1 MAVIIGSARIDEN
14 GHAVGGAAGDQKQ
27 KSTPDYGGEISMQ
40 NFYVPRNKGWYI
52 LRPKS
57 AEHAKKIAKKMET
70 ACNNKNIGYDQGGR
84 YGVVKNGVATKTK
97 TEADCSSLVRACV
110 KEATGKDPGDFN
122 TESEPKALEKTG
134 LFEKKISYTSG
145 TTLYTG
151 DVLVTKTKGHTAIVV
166 KGASR
171 SGNNTPTTKKT
182 SNSKVALPTLKI
194 GNEGEEVKKLQKNL
208 KSLGFRDDSKEELE
222 VDGKFG
228 SKTKQALI
236 KFQKSA
242 KIEPDGVYG
251 KESHEAM
258 KSIIN

>member
-27 KSTPDYGGEISMQ
+27 KSSPDYSGEISMQ
-40 NFYVPRNKGWYI
+40 NFYVSNKGWYI

-57 AEHAKKIAKKMET
+57 ADHANKIAKKMET

-84 YGVVKNGVATKTK
+84 YGVIKNGVATKTK

-122 TESEPKALEKTG
+122 TEGEPGALEKTG
-134 LFEKKISYTSG
+134 LFEKRISYSSG

-151 DVLVTKTKGHTAIVV
+151 DVLVTKTKGHTVIVV

-171 SGNNTPTTKKT
+171 SGNSTSAPKKT
-182 SNSKVALPTLKI
+182 SNSKVALPTLRK
-194 GNEGEEVKKLQKNL
+194 GSEGEEVKKLQKNL
-208 KSLGFRDDSKEELE
+208 KSLGFKDDSKKELA
-222 VDGKFG
+222 VDGDFG

-251 KESHEAM
+251 NESYKAM
-258 KSIIN
+258 KSIIK